1 MEEARPEE
9 TPEKEVRE
17 EETPAGEVPEEMEE
31 ALKPQIFAVRTT
43 VGQEKNAADMISA
56 RATNFNLQVV
66 SVLAPADI
74 HGYVFVEVLGG
85 KSVVERVRSGIKH
98 VKGLVGEEVPFEQIE
113 KFLTPRP
120 TVTGM
125 EIDDI
130 VELIS
135 GPFRGERAK
144 IIRIDEAKEE
154 ITVELF
160 EATVPIPVTV
170 RGDAVKIIQKK
181 EETE

>member
-1 MEEARPEE
+1 MEEARLEE
-9 TPEKEVRE
+9 TPEKEARE
-17 EETPAGEVPEEMEE
+17 EEAPAKEAPEEVEE
-31 ALKPQIFAVRTT
+31 IRPQIFAIRTT
-43 VGQEKNAADMISA
+43 VGQEKSVADMISA
-56 RATNFNLQVV
+56 RATNFNLRVV

-98 VKGLVGEEVPFEQIE
+98 AKGLVGEEVPFEQIE

-125 EIDDI
+125 GIDDI

-160 EATVPIPVTV
+160 EATVPIPITV

>member
-1 MEEARPEE
+1 MEE
-9 TPEKEVRE
+9 
-17 EETPAGEVPEEMEE
+17 EVPAEEVP
-31 ALKPQIFAVRTT
+31 KPQIFAVRTT

-56 RATNFNLQVV
+56 RAKNFNLRVV
-66 SVLAPADI
+66 SVLAPFDI
-74 HGYVFVEVLGG
+74 RGYVFVEVLGG
-85 KSVVERVRSGIKH
+85 RSVVERVRSGIRH
-98 VKGLVGEEVPFEQIE
+98 AKGLVGGEVPIEQIE
-113 KFLTPRP
+113 QFLTPRP

-130 VELIS
+130 VELVS

-144 IIRIDEAKEE
+144 IIRIDEPKEE

-170 RGDAVKIIQKK
+170 RGDAVKVIQKK
-181 EETE
+181 EEAE